1 MFKQWPSKAE
11 CNCQGEQALSQEWEH
26 WDCCGTDLVGS
37 HIFPRFRETPE
48 QEPPPLPPVPHRPV
62 HSRALSKPLSAQFS
76 AAVPWSSCSD
86 FMPFVFFFDS
96 KIGYLLVLKPTLNL
110 ASVLAPHFFNTCY
123 KCLWMSSS
131 QNGASLLHKAS
142 GQFSFLNYMKLV
154 WLCCIC
160 SLGQPASSL
169 TWQIDCG
176 KKSLSTVCCSTELR
190 KPQHKKS
197 FFGGSKV
204 KIFQF
209 QTSSW
214 TVSQVTGN
222 NLQTG
227 DQTDKLYRWSH

>member
-1 MFKQWPSKAE
+1 MTFQSWVQLP
-11 CNCQGEQALSQEWEH
+11 GRLSQEWEH

-86 FMPFVFFFDS
+86 FMPFVFFFGG
-96 KIGYLLVLKPTLNL
+96 KIGYLLVLKPTLNP
-110 ASVLAPHFFNTCY
+110 ASVLTPHFFNTCY
-123 KCLWMSSS
+123 KCLWMSSFS
-131 QNGASLLHKAS
+131 EWSFSSTQSLWPVQFLELHETGLVVLHLLPGS
-142 GQFSFLNYMKLV
+142 TSIILNMAV
-154 WLCCIC
+154 CR
-160 SLGQPASSL
+160 
-169 TWQIDCG
+169 

-214 TVSQVTGN
+214 TVTQVTGN